1 MKRYKYIAI
10 IILTSL
16 FFLNNAHSK
25 NLGRTNDPRTINDI
39 SKIKLVYKKS
49 FWTLLSWL
57 GPRNVASLAF
67 PKSISHMNSD
77 TMVSLTIDDGFC
89 GLDNPNGDMTKEVI
103 ELLEKYNAK
112 ATFFVT
118 GTHIAN
124 TNENNIRNLIDNGHE
139 IANHNMYDIP
149 YNKFSLSDFENDLLE
164 TNNKLSKYTNNISN
178 WYRAP
183 HAAISDNM
191 HTIIQKYNLS
201 HVVGDVFANDT
212 SIPDPDWISE
222 FLLKRV
228 KGGSI
233 IIIHMPERG
242 VREWNYKALE
252 QLLIGLKEKKLIVT
266 TLSNLQLNS
275 EKIN

>member
-1 MKRYKYIAI
+1 MKRYKYITI

-16 FFLNNAHSK
+16 FFLNNTKSI

-39 SKIKLVYKKS
+39 SKIKLIYKKS

-89 GLDNPNGDMTKEVI
+89 GLDNPNGDMTKEVN

-112 ATFFVT
+112 ATFFIT
-118 GTHIAN
+118 GTHIKN
-124 TNENNIRNLIDNGHE
+124 TNENDINNLLDSGHE

-149 YNKFSLSDFENDLLE
+149 YDDLMLSDFEKDLLE
-164 TNNKLSKYTNNISN
+164 TNKNLSTYTDNISN

-183 HAAISDNM
+183 HAAISDSM
-191 HTIIQKYNLS
+191 HIILDKYNLT
-201 HVVGDVFANDT
+201 HVIGDVFANDT
-212 SIPDPDWISE
+212 SIPDADWISS
-222 FLLKRV
+222 FILKKV
-228 KGGSI
+228 KPGSI
-233 IIIHMPERG
+233 IIIHMPEKG

-252 QLLIGLKEKKLIVT
+252 DILIGLSEMNLKVVT
-266 TLSNLQLNS
+266 LTELKSNELSN
-275 EKIN
+275 

>member
-10 IILTSL
+10 IFLTSL

-39 SKIKLVYKKS
+39 SKIKLIYKKS

-57 GPRNVASLAF
+57 GPRNVASIAF

-89 GLDNPNGDMTKEVI
+89 GLDNPNGDMTKEVN

-118 GTHIAN
+118 GTHIKN
-124 TNENNIRNLIDNGHE
+124 TNENEINNLLNSGHE

-149 YNKFSLSDFENDLLE
+149 YDGLILSDFEKDLLE
-164 TNNKLSKYTNNISN
+164 TNKYLSTYTDNISN

-183 HAAISDNM
+183 HAAISDSM
-191 HTIIQKYNLS
+191 HIILDKYNLT
-201 HVVGDVFANDT
+201 HVIGDVFANDT
-212 SIPDPDWISE
+212 SIPDADWISS
-222 FLLKRV
+222 FILRKV
-228 KGGSI
+228 KPGSI
-233 IIIHMPERG
+233 IIIHMPEKG

-252 QLLIGLKEKKLIVT
+252 DILIGLSEMNLKVVT
-266 TLSNLQLNS
+266 LTELKSNELSN
-275 EKIN
+275 

>member
-1 MKRYKYIAI
+1 MKRYKYITI

-16 FFLNNAHSK
+16 FFLNNTKSI

-39 SKIKLVYKKS
+39 SKIKLIYKKS

-89 GLDNPNGDMTKEVI
+89 GLDNPNGDMTKEVN

-118 GTHIAN
+118 GTHIKN
-124 TNENNIRNLIDNGHE
+124 TNENDINNLLNSGHE

-149 YNKFSLSDFENDLLE
+149 YDDLMLSDFEKDLLE
-164 TNNKLSKYTNNISN
+164 TNKNLSTYTDNISN

-183 HAAISDNM
+183 HAAISDSM
-191 HTIIQKYNLS
+191 HIILDKYNLT
-201 HVVGDVFANDT
+201 HVIGDVFANDT
-212 SIPDPDWISE
+212 SIPDADWISS
-222 FLLKRV
+222 FILKKV
-228 KGGSI
+228 KPGSI
-233 IIIHMPERG
+233 IIIHMPEKG

-252 QLLIGLKEKKLIVT
+252 DILIGLSEMNLKVVT
-266 TLSNLQLNS
+266 LTELKSNELSN
-275 EKIN
+275 

>member
-39 SKIKLVYKKS
+39 SKIKLIYKKS

-67 PKSISHMNSD
+67 PRSISHMNSD

-89 GLDNPNGDMTKEVI
+89 GLDNPNGDMTKEVN

-118 GTHIAN
+118 GTHIKN
-124 TNENNIRNLIDNGHE
+124 TNENDINNLLNSGHE

-149 YNKFSLSDFENDLLE
+149 YDDLILSDFEQDLLE
-164 TNNKLSKYTNNISN
+164 TNKNLSTYTDNISN

-183 HAAISDNM
+183 HAAISDSM
-191 HTIIQKYNLS
+191 HIILDKYNLT
-201 HVVGDVFANDT
+201 HVIGDVFANDT
-212 SIPDPDWISE
+212 SIPDSDWISS
-222 FLLKRV
+222 FILKKV
-228 KGGSI
+228 KPGSI
-233 IIIHMPERG
+233 IIIHMPEKG

-252 QLLIGLKEKKLIVT
+252 DILIGLSEMNLKVVT
-266 TLSNLQLNS
+266 LTELKSNELSN
-275 EKIN
+275 

>member
-39 SKIKLVYKKS
+39 SKIKLIYKKS
-49 FWTLLSWL
+49 FWTLLSLL

-89 GLDNPNGDMTKEVI
+89 GLDNPNGDMTKEVN

-118 GTHIAN
+118 GTHIKN
-124 TNENNIRNLIDNGHE
+124 TNENEINNLLNSGHE

-149 YNKFSLSDFENDLLE
+149 YDGLILSDFEKDLLE
-164 TNNKLSKYTNNISN
+164 TNKYLSTYTDNISN

-183 HAAISDNM
+183 HAAISDSM
-191 HTIIQKYNLS
+191 HIILDKYNLT
-201 HVVGDVFANDT
+201 HVIGDVFANDT
-212 SIPDPDWISE
+212 SIPDPDWISS
-222 FLLKRV
+222 FILKKV
-228 KGGSI
+228 KPGSI
-233 IIIHMPERG
+233 IIIHMPEKG

-252 QLLIGLKEKKLIVT
+252 DILIGLSEMNLRVVT
-266 TLSNLQLNS
+266 LTELKSNELSN
-275 EKIN
+275 